1 MPVTEESIV
10 IDRPLQEVW
19 DFASD
24 PDNQTV
30 WQSNLVRYE
39 LIDAER
45 PAVGVRTRG
54 ANRVAGKSIEW
65 TAEYTEWD
73 PPNRAA
79 YRTIEAP
86 FDLEGALIA
95 EDVGNDATRVT
106 WYLEAETIEGFFG
119 KLTDP
124 IVTRMYARDVR
135 ASLENLK
142 EVLESEPAT

>member
-10 IDRPLQEVW
+10 IDRPRQDVW

-30 WQSNLVRYE
+30 WQSNLVRFE
-39 LIDAER
+39 LVDAER
-45 PAVGVRTRG
+45 PAVGAKTRG

-73 PPNRAA
+73 PPRQAA
-79 YRTIEAP
+79 FRSIDAPIE
-86 FDLEGALIA
+86 FEGRITA
-95 EDVGNDATRVT
+95 EDVGNQATRVT
-106 WYLEAETIEGFFG
+106 WRIDAGAFEGFFG

-124 IVTRMYARDVR
+124 IVNRMYARDVR

-142 EVLESEPAT
+142 EVLESEPSA